1 MKMRFTIGKKIG
13 MGFGL
18 FILFALLVVVLTN
31 NTLEKSRTIN
41 DEINTVYAPSA
52 EALGELRNLITSSH
66 MLIKHWALVESISD
80 AREKSNL
87 IELSEVQLPMM
98 LDRIDTL
105 SAYWDKNELVALS
118 HVFEQMDVLYGMH
131 GEIRELLPDLES
143 YSNFFI
149 YTERNDMAE
158 EDGPLDQQNTVVLG
172 ELDKLIAMQDDKRGK
187 VNGEMIQS
195 FDQLKS
201 IVLYSG
207 IGLVF
212 VGLLITFLLIRSIV
226 KPVLNLRNV
235 LVSLGRGVFP
245 ETDIYAAN
253 DEVGDMSQALNSLV
267 LGLKRTTDFSNEVAE
282 GRFDVAYQP
291 LSEEDELGHALVKMR
306 DELGQRERV
315 LEQKVN
321 ERTEELVRQKDEVE
335 KQSRKIVELYNNLND
350 SIRYAKRLQDSILP
364 PADRIQALLPESFI
378 FFRPRDIVS
387 GDFYWFDSVDGKV
400 VFAAVDCTGHGVPGA
415 FMSLIG
421 HNALNQVVK
430 EQENVRPSVVLKKLN
445 DISFSALHK
454 YRDNSL
460 VRDGMDMALCTLD
473 SERNLLSFAG
483 ANCPLYI
490 VRGEELLQFKPDK
503 MPIGGFDLKD
513 TTFTDHHVEVQKGDM
528 VYIFSDGYPDQ
539 FGGEKGKKFM
549 YGKFRELLR
558 SVSKLPMHEQKEALQ
573 EALLSWKGQRE
584 QVDDILVIG
593 TRI

>member
-473 SERNLLSFAG
+473 TERNLLSFAG

>member
-31 NTLEKSRTIN
+31 NTLERSRKIN

-52 EALGELRNLITSSH
+52 EALSELRNLVTSSH

-87 IELSEVQLPMM
+87 VELSEVRLPLI

-105 SAYWDKNELVALS
+105 SAYWDKNELVALTR
-118 HVFEQMDVLYGMH
+118 VFQQMDVLYDMH
-131 GEIRELLPDLES
+131 NQIQELLPDLES
-143 YSNFFI
+143 YSDFFI

-158 EDGPLDQQNTVVLG
+158 EDGPLDQQNAVVLG

-195 FDQLKS
+195 FDHLKS

-207 IGLVF
+207 IGLF
-212 VGLLITFLLIRSIV
+212 FIGLLITFLLIRGIV
-226 KPVLNLRNV
+226 KPVLSLRRV

-245 ETDIYAAN
+245 VTDIYTSN

-267 LGLKRTTDFSNEVAE
+267 QGLKRTTDFSNEVAE

-291 LSEEDELGHALVKMR
+291 LSNEDELGHALIKMR

-315 LEQKVN
+315 LERKVS

-335 KQSRKIVELYNNLND
+335 KQSKKIVELYNNLND

-364 PADRIQALLPESFI
+364 PETRVQALLPESFI

-387 GDFYWFDSVDGKV
+387 GDFYWFEQVEGKV
-400 VFAAVDCTGHGVPGA
+400 IFAAVDCTGHGVPGA

-430 EQENVRPSVVLKKLN
+430 EQQNVRPSVILKKLN

-473 SERNLLSFAG
+473 IERNLLSFAG

-503 MPIGGFDLKD
+503 MPIGGFELND
-513 TTFTDHHVEVQKGDM
+513 TAFTDYHIEVQKGDM
-528 VYIFSDGYPDQ
+528 VYIFSDGFPDQ

-549 YGKFRELLR
+549 YGKFRELLQ
-558 SVSKLPMHEQKEALQ
+558 SISKLSVYDQKNALQ